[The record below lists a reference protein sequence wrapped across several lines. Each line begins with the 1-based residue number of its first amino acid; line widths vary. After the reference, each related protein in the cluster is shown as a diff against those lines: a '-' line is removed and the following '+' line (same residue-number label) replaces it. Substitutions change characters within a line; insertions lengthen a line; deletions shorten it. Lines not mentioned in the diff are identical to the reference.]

1 MNEALALNKGI
12 LYTDF
17 YQLTMAQVYFRMGLH
32 ERTARFEHFFRRY
45 PDYGAHQAGFCVVA
59 GLESLVEWMQ
69 TVRFGEQEIA
79 ALRAQRAGNGEPL
92 FQEDF
97 LAWLA
102 ANGDF
107 SQVTLEA
114 IPEGRVVHPHV
125 PLTVVTG
132 PLAMVQILETA
143 LLNMLNFETLI
154 ATKAARVRQSAG
166 KALLMEFGLR
176 RAQGWAGNGATRAAL
191 IGGVDFSSNTGASIQ
206 LGMSPKGTHA
216 HALIQAAMAMGM
228 SELDAFRYYAASYP
242 DDTLLLVDTIDTL
255 RSGVPNAI
263 TVFQELQAKGH
274 RPIGIRLD
282 SGDLAYLSIQCAKM
296 LDQAGFS
303 EQAIVLSNDLDEL
316 VIWQIKAQIQQ
327 EAARMEMDAHSVIR
341 RLVFGVGTKLA
352 TSYGD
357 PALGGV
363 YKLVALQDETA
374 TWQPAIK
381 VSESAHKTPT
391 PGVKRVYRLY
401 DQHGTANADLLA
413 LADEE
418 LSAESLLLRHP
429 FDQRRRTLSRAAV
442 TLEPLLEPVFE
453 HGELVAPF
461 PTLDEIR
468 ARRHADIERL
478 DPGVRRL
485 INPHIYHVSLT
496 SALWELKQRLIRQTR
511 AGKASAFS

>member
-1 MNEALALNKGI
+1 MNDAYALDQGI

-45 PDYGAHQAGFCVVA
+45 PDYGAHQAGYGVVA

-69 TVRFGEQEIA
+69 QVRFGEQEIA

-102 ANGDF
+102 ANGNLI
-107 SQVTLEA
+107 SQVTLDA
-114 IPEGRVVHPHV
+114 VPEGRVVHPHV

-132 PLAMVQILETA
+132 PLAMVQILETP
-143 LLNMLNFETLI
+143 LLNMLNFQTLI
-154 ATKAARVRQSAG
+154 ATKAARVRESAG

-176 RAQGWAGNGATRAAL
+176 RAQGWAGNHATRAAL
-191 IGGVDFSSNTGASIQ
+191 IGGADFSSNTGASIK
-206 LGMSPKGTHA
+206 LKLPPKGTHA

-228 SELDAFRYYAASYP
+228 SELDAFRYYANSYP
-242 DDTLLLVDTIDTL
+242 DNTLLLVDTIDTL

-263 TVFQELQAKGH
+263 TVFRELKAKGH

-282 SGDLAYLSIQCAKM
+282 SGDFAYLSIQCAKM
-296 LDQAGFS
+296 LDEAGFS
-303 EQAIVLSNDLDEL
+303 DQAIVLSNDLDEL
-316 VIWQIKAQIQQ
+316 VIWQIKAQIRQ
-327 EAARMEMDAHSVIR
+327 EAARMEMDADSVIG

-363 YKLVALQDETA
+363 YKLVALQDEA
-374 TWQPAIK
+374 GMWQPAIK
-381 VSESAHKTPT
+381 VSESAQKTPT
-391 PGVKRVYRLY
+391 PGVKRAYRVY
-401 DQHGTANADLLA
+401 DEQGMANADLLA
-413 LADEE
+413 LADEA
-418 LSAESLLLRHP
+418 LSGETLLLRHP
-429 FDQRRRTLSRAAV
+429 FDERSRPLSRAAV
-442 TLEPLLEPVFE
+442 TLEPLLEPVLE
-453 HGELVAPF
+453 HGELVATF
-461 PTLDEIR
+461 PTLDQIR
-468 ARRHADIERL
+468 ARRQADIERL

-485 INPHIYHVSLT
+485 IHPHIYHVSLT
-496 SALWELKQRLIRQTR
+496 PALWELKQQLIREAR
-511 AGKASAFS
+511 PWG

>member
-1 MNEALALNKGI
+1 MSNHTQALKQGI

-32 ERTARFEHFFRRY
+32 QRTARFEHFFRRY
-45 PDYGAHQAGFCVVA
+45 PDYGAHQAGFCVMA
-59 GLESLVEWMQ
+59 GLQPLVEWMQ
-69 TVRFGEQEIA
+69 TVHFGEQEIA
-79 ALRAQRAGNGEPL
+79 ALRAQRAGNGQPL

-107 SQVTLEA
+107 ISQITLEA
-114 IPEGRVVHPHV
+114 VPEGRVVHPHM

-132 PLAMVQILETA
+132 PLAMAQILETP
-143 LLNMLNFETLI
+143 LLNMLNFQTLI
-154 ATKAARVRQSAG
+154 ATKAARLRESAG

-176 RAQGWAGNGATRAAL
+176 RAQGWAGNDATRACL
-191 IGGVDFSSNTGASIQ
+191 IGGADFSSNVGASIA
-206 LGMSPKGTHA
+206 LGLPPKGTHA

-228 SELDAFRYYAASYP
+228 SELDAFRYYADSYP

-255 RSGVPNAI
+255 RSGLPNAI
-263 TVFQELQAKGH
+263 TVFRELEAKGH

-296 LDQAGFS
+296 LDKAGFS

-327 EAARMEMDAHSVIR
+327 EAARMQIDAASVIR
-341 RLVFGVGTKLA
+341 RLTFGVGTKLA

-363 YKLVALQDETA
+363 YKLVALQDNNS

-381 VSESAHKTPT
+381 ISESAQKTPT
-391 PGVKRVYRLY
+391 PGVKRAYRIY
-401 DQHGTANADLLA
+401 YNENEAGPANADLLA
-413 LADEE
+413 LADEPLNDE
-418 LSAESLLLRHP
+418 LIQLRHP
-429 FDQRRRTLSRAAV
+429 FDQRRRTLSRSSI
-442 TLEPLLEPVFE
+442 TLEPLLEPILKQ
-453 HGELVAPF
+453 GQLLTPF
-461 PTLDEIR
+461 PTLEEIR
-468 ARRHADIERL
+468 VRRLADIERL

-496 SALWELKQRLIRQTR
+496 PALWELKQRLIREAR
-511 AGKASAFS
+511 GG